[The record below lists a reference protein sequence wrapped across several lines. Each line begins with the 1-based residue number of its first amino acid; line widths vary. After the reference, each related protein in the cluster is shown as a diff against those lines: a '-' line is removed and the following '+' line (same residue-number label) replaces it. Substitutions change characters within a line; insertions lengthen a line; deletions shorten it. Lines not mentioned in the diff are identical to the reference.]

1 LICSAAPPGATQIV
15 LKAWRLRLNETG
27 GPLLLMGRITARIY
41 VGDHF
46 ETEVDTQ
53 SGFVRVIVPAQV
65 PPPPVGAECVVSAW
79 PDGISFHRRATG
91 EWRVNLS
98 RRSFGRLAFATGLAG
113 PSVFTRT
120 AQAAPNPG
128 DELIVGIWGGV
139 QERWSANIARSR
151 WSRNYGCKVRLVL
164 GGTPER
170 RARAYAERGRPS
182 FDVIYLNIAES
193 RQAVK
198 DGVTQAPTGAVPQFA
213 HLLGLAKNGG
223 YGVAI
228 NPITI
233 IYDKRKAR
241 APVNSW
247 RDLWNPEW
255 KGRIAWPAFPA
266 AQGAAGLLMSAK
278 VWGGD
283 EHNIDIAFRK
293 IKELKPFAA
302 ISSSQDE
309 LYQMFDT
316 GVCDIAIEFGSLS
329 RKYAETRNPNLVIAA
344 PKEGQAAA
352 LNVAC
357 ITVAHATS
365 NSPKRGWICT

>member
-1 LICSAAPPGATQIV
+1 
-15 LKAWRLRLNETG
+15 
-27 GPLLLMGRITARIY
+27 M
-41 VGDHF
+41 
-46 ETEVDTQ
+46 
-53 SGFVRVIVPAQV
+53 
-65 PPPPVGAECVVSAW
+65 
-79 PDGISFHRRATG
+79 
-91 EWRVNLS
+91 NLS
-98 RRSFGRLAFATGLAG
+98 RRSFGRLAFAAGLAG

-120 AQAAPNPG
+120 AQAAPKPG

-139 QERWSANIARSR
+139 QERLVREYCEKPLVKK
-151 WSRNYGCKVRLVL
+151 YGCKVRLVL

-198 DGVTQAPTGAVPQFA
+198 DGVTQVPTGAVPQFA
-213 HLLGLAKNGG
+213 HLVNLAKTGG

-241 APVNSW
+241 APVTSW

-283 EHNIDIAFRK
+283 ERNIDIAFRK

-344 PKEGQAAA
+344 PREGQAAA

-357 ITVAHATS
+357 ITVGTRNQQLAEAWVDLHLSEPCLQAYARETYY
-365 NSPKRGWICT
+365 SPTVDNVRMPGDLAPKLVNNEDAKRLVDFDWDVVNRNQRAWVSRFNREIAG

>member
-1 LICSAAPPGATQIV
+1 
-15 LKAWRLRLNETG
+15 
-27 GPLLLMGRITARIY
+27 MRI
-41 VGDHF
+41 
-46 ETEVDTQ
+46 
-53 SGFVRVIVPAQV
+53 
-65 PPPPVGAECVVSAW
+65 
-79 PDGISFHRRATG
+79 
-91 EWRVNLS
+91 S
-98 RRSFGRLAFATGLAG
+98 RRNFGGLVLGAG
-113 PSVFTRT
+113 LTAPYVFTRT
-120 AQAAPNPG
+120 AEAAPKPG

-139 QERWSANIARSR
+139 QERLVREHCEKPLVKK
-151 WSRNYGCKVRLVL
+151 YGCKVRLVL

-198 DGVTQAPTGAVPQFA
+198 DGVTQAPSAAVPQFA
-213 HLLGLAKNGG
+213 HLVPLARTGG
-223 YGVAI
+223 FGVAV

-233 IYDKRKAR
+233 IYDKRKAK
-241 APVNSW
+241 APVTSW

-255 KGRIAWPAFPA
+255 RGRIAWPAFPA

-283 EHNIDIAFRK
+283 ERHIEAGFRK

-329 RKYAETRNPNLVIAA
+329 RKYAETRNPNLVIAN

-357 ITVAHATS
+357 ITVGTRNQALAEAWIDLHLSAPCLQAYARETYY
-365 NSPKRGWICT
+365 SPTVDNVAIPGDLKAKLVSSEDAKRLVDFDWDEVNKNQRAWVSRFNREIAG